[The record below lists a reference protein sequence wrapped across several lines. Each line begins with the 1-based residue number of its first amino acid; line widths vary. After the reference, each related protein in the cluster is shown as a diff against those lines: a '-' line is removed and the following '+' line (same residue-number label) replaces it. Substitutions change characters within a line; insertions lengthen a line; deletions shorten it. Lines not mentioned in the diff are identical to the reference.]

1 MPTLYHDDMS
11 VCAQK
16 VRLASAEKGLAY
28 DGARWIG
35 IGGNIGN

>member
-1 MPTLYHDDMS
+1 MLTLHHDDMS

-16 VRLASAEKGLAY
+16 VRLALAEKGLAY

-35 IGGNIGN
+35 VGSNIGN